1 MTRFP
6 ASIVRPRWPAFA
18 AAVILLASPAFEQPA
33 RAHHSFAAVFDAE
46 RVETIKGEVQEVRF
60 ANPHIRYRVL
70 VEKEDGTTEEW
81 EVQSH
86 EVRTMR
92 RMGWG
97 VETVRPGDVIEV
109 TGALGRRGARRIS
122 MDMVV
127 LPDGS
132 RHSPGG
138 GYEDSVYTTTDI
150 AADPGKTYGVADT
163 TDYPIDITGFWT
175 NRYQFRLTVDDLEPK
190 PTPFTTE
197 GRRRYEA
204 TESWQDPRKRC
215 ASGGLPRH
223 FGAHSPMQI
232 LDAGTHYVMI
242 LGESVRRI
250 WMDGRQAS
258 PNTLPSAM
266 GFSHGRWEDDELV
279 VETTHLSPGWLDGS
293 GLPMSGDGT
302 RVVARYSFGD
312 DHLTIA
318 RVMTIHDPN
327 YTAPLTRRRGSARD
341 DDVETIVSEGGTDC
355 DSTEF
360 LRDLGERGLLESL
373 SELEQR

>member
-1 MTRFP
+1 MIRFP
-6 ASIVRPRWPAFA
+6 ASVVRPRWPAVA
-18 AAVILLASPAFEQPA
+18 AAACLLASLALQPPV

-46 RVETIKGEVQEVRF
+46 RVGTVSGEVREVRF
-60 ANPHIRYRVL
+60 ANPHVRYLIL

-81 EVQSH
+81 DVQSH
-86 EVRTMR
+86 DVRTMR

-97 VETVRPGDVIEV
+97 VTTVRPGEILEV
-109 TGALGRRGARRIS
+109 TGALARDGANRIS
-122 MDMVV
+122 MDSVV

-132 RHSPGG
+132 RHTPRG
-138 GYEDSVYTTTDI
+138 GYVGSVYTTTDVR
-150 AADPGKTYGVADT
+150 AEPSKAYAVATT

-175 NRYQFRLTVDDLEPK
+175 NRYRFRLTVDDLEPK
-190 PTPFTTE
+190 PTPFTSE
-197 GRRRYEA
+197 GRRRFEA
-204 TESWQDPRKRC
+204 TEPWQDPRKRC

-242 LGESVRRI
+242 LGENVRRI

-266 GFSHGRWEDDELV
+266 GFSWGRWEDDELV
-279 VETTHLSPGWLDGS
+279 IETTHLSPGWLDGS

-302 RVVARYSFGD
+302 RIVERYSFGD

-327 YTAPLTRRRGSARD
+327 YTAPLTRTRGSARD
-341 DDVETIVSEGGTDC
+341 DDVEVIVSEGGTDC

-373 SELEQR
+373 SKLDQR